1 MHCQKGV
8 EEKFMSINTA
18 PQIKFDVFVSLR
30 GKDIRNGFL
39 SHLTEAFKRNQ
50 VHAFVDDKLER
61 GEEIWP
67 SLVTAIERSFI
78 LLIIFSQDYASSRW
92 CLEELVTILECRDK
106 YERIVIPVFYK
117 MEPTNVQHQLG
128 SYTKNAFAE
137 HERGYKSKVQ
147 RWRRA
152 LNKCAHLSGIESL
165 KFQLKDKA
173 LKTFSEDN
181 YVSMH
186 VTLQEMAWEL
196 IWRESRIPGRFNRLW
211 NFDDIDEALKNVK
224 ATEAIRSI
232 QIDVQ
237 NIMKQKLSPH
247 IFAKMSRS
255 QFLEISG
262 EYNDD
267 LFDQLCILAEGLQFL
282 AIELRFFY
290 WDYYPLKSLPE
301 NFSAKKLVVLNLP
314 DSKME
319 KLWDGVKN
327 LVNLKQVDL
336 SLSKELMELPDLSKA
351 TNLEVLKLNCCYR
364 LTNVHPSIFSLPK
377 LEKLEFCWC
386 ISLTILASESQ
397 LCSLSYLNLDY
408 CFPLKKFSP
417 ISENMKEGRLVKT
430 MVKALPSSI
439 NNPRQ
444 SLPEL
449 PVSLETLDARQCI
462 SLKTVLFPSTTAE
475 QLKENRKQVLLLNC
489 LNLDEHTLVAIGLK
503 AQINVMKFANHI
515 PSTPS
520 QNHVENCSD
529 YHLKY
534 CTYQCVYLYPGCSV
548 PEWLEY
554 KTTNDHINIDP
565 SSAPPSPILGYI
577 FCFVFGGNQYP
588 GMSVRCN
595 ICITI
600 SIGDGYNGGTASTIW
615 CQPNKAIST
624 SAYNSFGFIIKMS
637 SSIIVLVYLNGRIFQ
652 SDDDIKFGGPK
663 KAIQIKRGVTFDGL
677 KKRIRD
683 KTFVTEE

>member
-1 MHCQKGV
+1 M
-8 EEKFMSINTA
+8 
-18 PQIKFDVFVSLR
+18 L
-30 GKDIRNGFL
+30 
-39 SHLTEAFKRNQ
+39 
-50 VHAFVDDKLER
+50 DKLKYITPLEVYEVMKLSYKGLDHKEQR
-61 GEEIWP
+61 IFLDLACFFLTSNIMMNVGELK
-67 SLVTAIERSFI
+67 SLLKDNESDN
-78 LLIIFSQDYASSRW
+78 S
-92 CLEELVTILECRDK
+92 
-106 YERIVIPVFYK
+106 VFYG
-117 MEPTNVQHQLG
+117 L
-128 SYTKNAFAE
+128 
-137 HERGYKSKVQ
+137 ER
-147 RWRRA
+147 
-152 LNKCAHLSGIESL
+152 
-165 KFQLKDKA
+165 LKDKA

-282 AIELRFFY
+282 AIELRFLY
-290 WDYYPLKSLPE
+290 WDYYPLKSLPA

-515 PSTPS
+515 LSTPR
-520 QNHVENCSD
+520 
-529 YHLKY
+529 
-534 CTYQCVYLYPGCSV
+534 CSV

-683 KTFVTEE
+683 KVKLDKNESKYIARISTALFKSYQKL

>member
-1 MHCQKGV
+1 MMNVGELKSLLKDN
-8 EEKFMSINTA
+8 ESDNS
-18 PQIKFDVFVSLR
+18 VFY
-30 GKDIRNGFL
+30 G
-39 SHLTEAFKRNQ
+39 
-50 VHAFVDDKLER
+50 LER
-61 GEEIWP
+61 
-67 SLVTAIERSFI
+67 
-78 LLIIFSQDYASSRW
+78 
-92 CLEELVTILECRDK
+92 
-106 YERIVIPVFYK
+106 
-117 MEPTNVQHQLG
+117 
-128 SYTKNAFAE
+128 
-137 HERGYKSKVQ
+137 
-147 RWRRA
+147 
-152 LNKCAHLSGIESL
+152 
-165 KFQLKDKA
+165 LKDKA

-196 IWRESRIPGRFNRLW
+196 IWRESSIPGRFNRLW

-282 AIELRFFY
+282 AIELRFLY

-301 NFSAKKLVVLNLP
+301 NISAKKLVVLNLP

-319 KLWDGVKN
+319 KLWDGVK
-327 LVNLKQVDL
+327 
-336 SLSKELMELPDLSKA
+336 
-351 TNLEVLKLNCCYR
+351 
-364 LTNVHPSIFSLPK
+364 
-377 LEKLEFCWC
+377 
-386 ISLTILASESQ
+386 
-397 LCSLSYLNLDY
+397 
-408 CFPLKKFSP
+408 
-417 ISENMKEGRLVKT
+417 
-430 MVKALPSSI
+430 
-439 NNPRQ
+439 

-515 PSTPS
+515 LSTPS

-534 CTYQCVYLYPGCSV
+534 CTYQFVYLYPGCSV

-588 GMSVRCN
+588 GMSVRC
-595 ICITI
+595 
-600 SIGDGYNGGTASTIW
+600 YNGGTASTIW

-624 SAYNSFGFIIKMS
+624 SAYNSFGKQMESGCASIS
-637 SSIIVLVYLNGRIFQ
+637 SQAMTVLTALD
-652 SDDDIKFGGPK
+652 S
-663 KAIQIKRGVTFDGL
+663 A
-677 KKRIRD
+677 
-683 KTFVTEE
+683 